1 MSAPGNSAPVA
12 CTIVAAFGPA
22 TPIRATSALAFESL
36 TLLRSTYIENFFRK
50 AGRMSA
56 DSASAWPSA
65 SGHIRKLAIM
75 RPLGELKLF
84 HSAASAS
91 SFLTSL
97 DTRLCRKTAESG
109 PTERIVPRCSSGTAM
124 VVSVAARASLA
135 ASAKCREASPRVAPR
150 WARCSVQTVMIGVRA
165 RG

>member
-1 MSAPGNSAPVA
+1 HHLVPCHPLPLPLHDAL
-12 CTIVAAFGPA
+12 
-22 TPIRATSALAFESL
+22 PISSDSL

-91 SFLTSL
+91 SFLTS
-97 DTRLCRKTAESG
+97 DRKSTRLH
-109 PTERIVPRCSSGTAM
+109 SSHVNSSYA
-124 VVSVAARASLA
+124 VF
-135 ASAKCREASPRVAPR
+135 
-150 WARCSVQTVMIGVRA
+150 
-165 RG
+165 